1 MFRRRQQRDVPE
13 LNTTSTA
20 DISFMLLIF
29 FLVASSMDDVDK
41 VMPRQ
46 LPPPEESTQVQE
58 LVVKQRN
65 ALVLKLDADN
75 RLTCNDEAI
84 TPEALTKRVE
94 EFVANAS
101 NDPSLPEKSRREVNL
116 FGLCEVSDKHVIM
129 IDADSKA
136 PYDAYFQMQ
145 NAIARGYMHLRNQ
158 LAMKHFGRPL
168 TTCTPEERE
177 AVQMVYPQRIS
188 DRSET
193 EEGGE
198 S

>member
-29 FLVASSMDDVDK
+29 FLVASSMDDLDK

-46 LPPPEESTQVQE
+46 LPPPEESKQVQE

-65 ALVLKLDADN
+65 ALVLKLDAKN
-75 RLTCNDEAI
+75 QLTCNGEPI
-84 TPEALTKRVE
+84 TAKDLEKRVE
-94 EFVANAS
+94 EFVANEK

-116 FGLCEVSDKHVIM
+116 FGLCEVSDRHVIM
-129 IDADSKA
+129 IEADREA
-136 PYDAYFQMQ
+136 TYDAYFQMQ
-145 NAIARGYMHLRNQ
+145 NAIAVGYMHLRNQ
-158 LAMKHFGRPL
+158 LALKQFGRPL
-168 TTCTPEERE
+168 VKCTEEERE
-177 AVQMVYPQRIS
+177 AIQMVYPQRIS

-198 S
+198 G